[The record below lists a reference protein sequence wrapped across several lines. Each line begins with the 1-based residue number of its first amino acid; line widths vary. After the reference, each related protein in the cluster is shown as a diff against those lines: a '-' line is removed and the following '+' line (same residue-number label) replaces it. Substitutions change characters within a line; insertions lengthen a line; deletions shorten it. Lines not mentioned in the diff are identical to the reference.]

1 MNEAP
6 TKLDRRVV
14 RTRQLLRDALMDLI
28 LEKGYDAVT
37 VQDITDR
44 ANLGRATF
52 YVHYPQG
59 KEQLLLSN
67 LEEIYD
73 ELVAR
78 LKPLKR
84 EGFQPGPHRPSQVAF
99 EHAAEHHD
107 LYLVLLHSQAA
118 ATIAQRIR
126 DYLAGVL
133 QQELELWQ
141 AESPVPL
148 TVIASYM
155 AGSLVALITWWLE
168 NEMPYS
174 PEYMSQ
180 IYSRLT
186 RPGVSELL
194 TNGQSTPSAD

>member
-1 MNEAP
+1 MRDNQ

-14 RTRQLLRDALMDLI
+14 RTRQLLRDALMELI
-28 LEKGYDAVT
+28 LEKGYDDVT

-52 YVHYPQG
+52 YLHYKGG
-59 KEQLLLSN
+59 KEELLLHN

-73 ELVAR
+73 DLVAR

-84 EGFQPGPHRPSQVAF
+84 EGLRSSQHRPSQVAF

-126 DYLAGVL
+126 EYLAGVI
-133 QQELELWQ
+133 QQDLEVW
-141 AESPVPL
+141 ATDSPVPL
-148 TVIASYM
+148 SVIANYM

-168 NEMPYS
+168 HDMPYA
-174 PEYMSQ
+174 PEYMSD
-180 IYSRLT
+180 IFSRLT
-186 RPGVSELL
+186 LPGVRDLL
-194 TNGQSTPSAD
+194 KAVPE